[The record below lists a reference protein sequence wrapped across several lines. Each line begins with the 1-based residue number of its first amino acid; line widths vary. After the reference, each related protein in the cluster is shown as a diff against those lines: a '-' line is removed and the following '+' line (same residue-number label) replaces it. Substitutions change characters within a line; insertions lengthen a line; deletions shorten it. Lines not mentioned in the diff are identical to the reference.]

1 VNIFA
6 DCNGMKFKI
15 YIFLL
20 LTIIPCVVSFAQL
33 NDEFCNE
40 IDDKKLLKNFDK
52 AINLLIAGKDS
63 DAELALAKIVE
74 EEPEFTEAW
83 AAIAEINY
91 RRYNAA
97 TDRKSKDKYYSNY
110 VRSLERIVSTC
121 PQYNN
126 WLVNY
131 TIGKILFDRD
141 NYEDSKK
148 HLETYTKNATKS
160 DKNFRDAENTLDYIN
175 NYLDLVFNPVPF
187 TPVIVEGISTINDDF
202 LPIISPDGSLAFY
215 THAYMKKDI
224 SSATSDKYTEEFTVA
239 RALDESGVR
248 FSEGKALPYPF
259 NTGKNQG
266 ASSITIDNST
276 LYITI
281 CEFVSKNYD
290 NCDIYMSVKKST
302 GWSELL
308 NMGPNIN
315 GLNTWE
321 SQPSISADGKIL
333 YFASIRSDN
342 IGFDDNY
349 PTCDIWFS
357 TRNADGTWSKAQ
369 NMGPSINTPGNEK
382 SPFIH
387 SDSQTLYFSS
397 DGHKGVGGYD
407 IFFTKFRDNEWTKPV
422 NIGYPI
428 NTKSN
433 DLGFV
438 VNTQGTKAYF
448 ASNKLDGR
456 GGWDIYSFDLYPEA
470 RPEKVFLVKG
480 QLIDDN
486 GAAITEAKLEVRNTR
501 TEEVSEGVVDSET
514 GNYAVAVTT
523 EKNQND
529 DYLMVVKKEDY
540 SFTSALIEPTEE
552 TFVAPLTIDFEVKPI
567 EKGKTVEL
575 RDINYATASFQID
588 EKSLLVLDGF
598 VEFLNDNPSIKIEI
612 RGHTDNTGS
621 LQTNMTLSNNRAKAV
636 YDYLI
641 SHGVDVSRLK
651 YQGFGPKIPIASND
665 TEFGRSKNRRTEF
678 YILEE

>member
-1 VNIFA
+1 
-6 DCNGMKFKI
+6 MKFKI

-20 LTIIPCVVSFAQL
+20 LTIIPFVGSFAQL

-52 AINLLIAGKDS
+52 AISLLIAGKDT
-63 DAELALAKIVE
+63 DAELALAKIVD

-91 RRYNAA
+91 KRYTSA
-97 TDRKSKDKYYSNY
+97 TDRKSKEKYYSNY
-110 VRSLERIVSTC
+110 VKSLEKIVKTC

-126 WLVNY
+126 WSVNY
-131 TIGKILFDRD
+131 TIGKILFDRED
-141 NYEDSKK
+141 YEDSKK
-148 HLETYTKNATKS
+148 YLETYTKNASKS
-160 DKNFRDAENTLDYIN
+160 DRNYRDAENTIDYIN

-187 TPVIVEGISTINDDF
+187 TPVIVEGVSTINDDF
-202 LPIISPDGSLAFY
+202 LPIISPDGSLAFF

-248 FSEGKALPYPF
+248 FSAGQALPYPF

-266 ASSITIDNST
+266 ASSVTIDNST
-276 LYITI
+276 LFITI
-281 CEFVSKNYD
+281 CEYVNKNYD
-290 NCDIYMSVKKST
+290 NCDIFVSTKKST
-302 GWSELL
+302 GWSELVNL
-308 NMGPNIN
+308 GPNIN

-321 SQPSISADGKIL
+321 SQPSISADGKTL

-342 IGFDDNY
+342 IGFDENY
-349 PTCDIWFS
+349 PTSDIWFS
-357 TRNADGTWSKAQ
+357 TRNDDGTWSRAR
-369 NMGPSINTPGNEK
+369 NMGPSINTAGNEK

-397 DGHKGVGGYD
+397 DGHKGVGGFD
-407 IFFTKFRDNEWTKPV
+407 IFFTKYRENEWTTPI

-448 ASNKLDGR
+448 ASNKLSGR

-501 TEEVSEGVVDSET
+501 TEEVSQGIVDSET
-514 GNYAVAVTT
+514 GSYAVAVTT
-523 EKNQND
+523 EKDKND

-552 TFVAPLTIDFEVKPI
+552 TFVTPVTIDFEVKPI

-575 RDINYATASFQID
+575 HDINYATASYEID
-588 EKSLLVLDGF
+588 KKSLLVLDGF

-636 YDYLI
+636 YDYLV
-641 SHGVDVSRLK
+641 SRGVDASRLK
-651 YQGFGPKIPIASND
+651 YQGFGPKIPVASND
-665 TEFGRSKNRRTEF
+665 TEYGRAKNRRTEF